1 MKINVKVGDVLSE
14 PADVLISSA
23 NPWLNLSGGV
33 NGAIREAVGP
43 DLQTEL
49 HELLKQQGMS
59 ALPAGTVVRSNAYT
73 LPFKHI
79 LHAVAIDPFYDSS
92 TDLVKATFEKALDM
106 ALELQALTVS
116 SPTLATGYGPMSIS
130 DFVFHDGSNHQW
142 WAAGGSTAIGKLAS
156 MVHPVQGA
164 HQEHVPPRSEI
175 ELELR
180 RNTFDNSIQ
189 FLFAG
194 VFKPRHELL
203 VHGSKST

>member
-1 MKINVKVGDVLSE
+1 MKIIVKVGNVLSA
-14 PADVLISSA
+14 PADVLISTA

-43 DLQTEL
+43 SLQSEL

-92 TDLVKATFEKALDM
+92 TDLVRATFANALDM

-130 DFVFHDGSNHQW
+130 DFGS
-142 WAAGGSTAIGKLAS
+142 AVA
-156 MVHPVQGA
+156 PVLKKPIFA
-164 HQEHVPPRSEI
+164 NLTLNLVVRCDDHAR
-175 ELELR
+175 ELR
-180 RNTFDNSIQ
+180 ESLSVD
-189 FLFAG
+189 
-194 VFKPRHELL
+194 
-203 VHGSKST
+203 

>member
-1 MKINVKVGDVLSE
+1 MVFVGSAHRIPKTQDLTMKIIIKVGDVLSE
-14 PADVLISSA
+14 PADLLISTA

-33 NGAIREAVGP
+33 NGAIRETVGP

-92 TDLVKATFEKALDM
+92 TDIVRATFARALDM

-130 DFVFHDGSNHQW
+130 DFGS
-142 WAAGGSTAIGKLAS
+142 AVA
-156 MVHPVQGA
+156 PVLKKSSLENLTLSLVVRREDHA
-164 HQEHVPPRSEI
+164 I
-175 ELELR
+175 ELQEALCKACLMVTR
-180 RNTFDNSIQ
+180 
-189 FLFAG
+189 
-194 VFKPRHELL
+194 
-203 VHGSKST
+203 